1 MFSETETLVGTS
13 QYPWKT
19 AQSHC
24 VEERPPQSFAELSK
38 QALVESTIVSDFTR
52 WNVTFFLRSF
62 FSENFRYYFLAS
74 KRCSSWWKFCLT
86 MVENCRIFTFPQDF
100 VFSFSS
106 KAEPGFPDA
115 HGARHPLALRL
126 VSQNRFGRFVRG
138 LGEEPPSAPL
148 VRSSRRP
155 LLQDQMRGHH
165 QRPLRQGDPSP

>member
-52 WNVTFFLRSF
+52 RNVTFFCAVF
-62 FSENFRYYFLAS
+62 FLKISDYFLAS

-86 MVENCRIFTFPQDF
+86 MVDNCRIFTFPQDF
-100 VFSFSS
+100 IFFLFKGRAGLPRRS
-106 KAEPGFPDA
+106 
-115 HGARHPLALRL
+115 RL
-126 VSQNRFGRFVRG
+126 GRFVRG
-138 LGEEPPSAPL
+138 LGEDPPSAPL

-155 LLQDQMRGHH
+155 LLQNHMRGHH
-165 QRPLRQGDPSP
+165 QRSLRQGDLSP

>member
-1 MFSETETLVGTS
+1 MGTS
-13 QYPWKT
+13 QYLENCAITLCWGETSSKFCRIVKT
-19 AQSHC
+19 SASWVNNCIRFHTLK
-24 VEERPPQSFAELSK
+24 RD
-38 QALVESTIVSDFTR
+38 I
-52 WNVTFFLRSF
+52 FLRSF

-115 HGARHPLALRL
+115 HGARHPWAFVLFHK
-126 VSQNRFGRFVRG
+126 NCFGRFVRG
-138 LGEEPPSAPL
+138 LGEDPPSAPL

-155 LLQDQMRGHH
+155 LLQYQMRGR
-165 QRPLRQGDPSP
+165 QQQPLRQGDPSP